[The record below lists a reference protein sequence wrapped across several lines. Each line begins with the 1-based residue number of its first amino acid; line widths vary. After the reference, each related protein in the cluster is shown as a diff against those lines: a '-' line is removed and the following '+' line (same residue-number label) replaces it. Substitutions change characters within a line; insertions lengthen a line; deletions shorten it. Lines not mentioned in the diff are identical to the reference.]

1 MTDEIRPMDHA
12 AVDELG
18 AAYALD
24 ALEPDEAR
32 AVRDHLATCTEPHA
46 ELRGLVGADQVLAMS
61 LDLVEPSPALR
72 ERVMASIERASQ
84 ERAPVAQR
92 PAAVEPPQPR
102 RAGWLDRLS
111 PRVARPLAVAAVVA
125 LVAVGAWGVTLQAQL
140 AERDRAL
147 RAVADAIADGETAFR
162 VEGTAGRGY
171 VVDTPGSG
179 AALVVADLAALPA
192 GRIYELWL
200 LDAAGAPVA
209 VGTFTPTD
217 GELAVVELERDLA
230 GFTTFAVTVE
240 ASRVHAPTS
249 DPVMVAPLG
258 TS

>member
-46 ELRGLVGADQVLAMS
+46 ELRGLIGADRVLAVS
-61 LDLVEPSPALR
+61 LEPVEPSPALR
-72 ERVMASIERASQ
+72 ERVMASIERTTQ
-84 ERAPVAQR
+84 ERAAAVRRPVA
-92 PAAVEPPQPR
+92 AEPPQR
-102 RAGWLDRLS
+102 GGWLDWLS
-111 PRVARPLAVAAVVA
+111 PRVARPLAIAAVVA
-125 LVAVGAWGVTLQAQL
+125 LVAVGAWGATLQSQL

-147 RAVADAIADGETAFR
+147 RAVADAIADGQTAFR
-162 VEGTAGRGY
+162 VEGSAGRGY

-179 AALVVADLAALPA
+179 AALVVADLASLPA
-192 GRIYELWL
+192 DRIYELWL
-200 LDAAGAPVA
+200 LDVAGSPVA
-209 VGTFTPTD
+209 VGTFRPAD
-217 GELAVVELERDLA
+217 GELAVVQLERDLA

-240 ASRVHAPTS
+240 ASRVDAPTS
-249 DPVMVAPLG
+249 APVMVGPLG
-258 TS
+258 SG

>member
-1 MTDEIRPMDHA
+1 MTDELRPMDHA

-32 AVRDHLATCTEPHA
+32 AVREHLATCTQPHA
-46 ELRGLVGADQVLAMS
+46 ELRALLGAEQVLAMI
-61 LDLVEPSPALR
+61 LEPVEPSPALR
-72 ERVMASIERASQ
+72 ERVMASIERTAQ
-84 ERAPVAQR
+84 ERAAAVQP
-92 PAAVEPPQPR
+92 PAAPKPPGR
-102 RAGWLDRLS
+102 GGWLDWLS
-111 PRVARPLAVAAVVA
+111 PRVARPLAVAAVAA
-125 LVAVGAWGVTLQAQL
+125 LVAVGAWGVTLQSQL

-162 VEGTAGRGY
+162 VDGSAGRGY

-192 GRIYELWL
+192 DRIYELWL
-200 LDAAGAPVA
+200 LDAAGTPVA
-209 VGTFTPTD
+209 VGTFAPSD
-217 GELAVVELERDLA
+217 ADVAVVQLERDLA

-240 ASRVHAPTS
+240 ASRVDAPTS

-258 TS
+258 SG

>member
-32 AVRDHLATCTEPHA
+32 AVREHLATCSEPHA
-46 ELRGLVGADQVLAMS
+46 ELRALLGADQILAAS
-61 LDLVEPSPALR
+61 LEPVEPSPALR
-72 ERVMASIERASQ
+72 ERVMASIERTAQ
-84 ERAPVAQR
+84 DRAAVVREPVA
-92 PAAVEPPQPR
+92 AESPR
-102 RAGWLDRLS
+102 RGGWLDWLS

-125 LVAVGAWGVTLQAQL
+125 LVAVGAWGVTLQSQL

-147 RAVADAIADGETAFR
+147 RAVADAIADGQTAFR

-192 GRIYELWL
+192 DRIYELWL

-209 VGTFTPTD
+209 VGTFTPSD

-240 ASRVHAPTS
+240 ASRVDAPTS

-258 TS
+258 SS